1 MLKAVLFDL
10 DGTLMDWSAV
20 EPWENYES
28 RRLARV
34 FEFVNRELYPLTGVD
49 PDAFF
54 TTYIAQLTDA
64 WKTGNRTLCA
74 PSILDIMARTLQAS
88 GVPDDRLEIES
99 AMRAYN
105 WQPANGLRAYPDAL
119 EVLPELEAQGI
130 AMGIITNSSFP
141 MSYRDQELRTVGLL
155 ELFPTCRVSAVDVGY
170 LKPHQGIF
178 DHALQLL
185 GIQASEAVF
194 VGDNLEA
201 DIGGAQNAGIYNVLR
216 IRESQEM
223 ETGELDIIPD
233 GTVSSFHELLPL
245 LDGWFPGWRN
255 GCAR

>member
-28 RRLARV
+28 RRLAHV

-49 PDAFF
+49 PDSFF
-54 TTYIAQLTDA
+54 TMYIAQLTGA

-74 PSILDIMARTLQAS
+74 PSIFDVMARTLQAS
-88 GVPDDRLEIES
+88 GVPDDRLDIES
-99 AMRAYN
+99 AMRAYD
-105 WQPANGLRAYPDAL
+105 WQPADGLRAYPDAL
-119 EVLPELEAQGI
+119 EVLPELDAHGI

-141 MSYRDQELRTVGLL
+141 MSYRDRELRAVGLL
-155 ELFPTCRVSAVDVGY
+155 DLFPTCRVSAVDVGY
-170 LKPHQGIF
+170 LKPHRGIF

-185 GIQASEAVF
+185 GVQASEAVF

-201 DIGGAQNAGIYNVLR
+201 DIGGAQNAGVHSVLR
-216 IRESQEM
+216 IRASQEM
-223 ETGELDIIPD
+223 ETGEHDIILD
-233 GTVSSFHELLPL
+233 GTVGSFHELLPL

-255 GCAR
+255 GCTR